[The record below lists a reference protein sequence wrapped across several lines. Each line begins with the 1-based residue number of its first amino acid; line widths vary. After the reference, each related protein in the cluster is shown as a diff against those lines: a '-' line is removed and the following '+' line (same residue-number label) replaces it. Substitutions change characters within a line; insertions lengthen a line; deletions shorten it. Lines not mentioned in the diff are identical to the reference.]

1 MTQHTVLPGDVLLL
15 SLTEKLLK
23 KIANNN
29 FEKGTVKEVRKGW
42 QCPLCSRVYSP
53 EILCCPHCS
62 GQNHEELTFSEKD
75 GEIL

>member
-1 MTQHTVLPGDVLLL
+1 MTM
-15 SLTEKLLK
+15 SEKLLK

-42 QCPLCSRVYSP
+42 QCRLCNRVYTP
-53 EILCCPHCS
+53 VILCCPYCC
-62 GQNHEELTFSEKD
+62 NRNFAELTFSEKD